1 MRRSL
6 LKEEDGKAF
15 FPGKAKSPAKAWA
28 WEFMSVQNKEGFN
41 VVRKEL
47 RGRQEEAERGLGGS
61 FPGALCA
68 KLRSL
73 S

>member
-1 MRRSL
+1 
-6 LKEEDGKAF
+6 
-15 FPGKAKSPAKAWA
+15 
-28 WEFMSVQNKEGFN
+28 MSVQNKEGFN